1 MGRWEKGILLLLL
14 LLFVVFELVTAT
26 AAAAAGATGCARFSS
41 SSRGFAPFRDV
52 DLTCCSLLV
61 MWL

>member
-14 LLFVVFELVTAT
+14 LLFVVFVIVT
-26 AAAAAGATGCARFSS
+26 AAAAAATGCGRFSS

-52 DLTCCSLLV
+52 DLTCCSLVLI
-61 MWL
+61 WL